1 MSILSIVIP
10 VYNGEA
16 TISFLV
22 KQLID
27 TLNSELL
34 EIILINDCSI
44 DNSEITCIE
53 LYKKY
58 PQIVR
63 FFSLAKNVGEHN
75 AVMAGLNQVR
85 GEYVVIMDDDLQNPI
100 EEVKKLLDFILTNDV
115 DVVYTYYDKKEHH
128 FLRNLGSLFNDK
140 VANLMLGKPKD
151 LYLSSF
157 KVINRFMV
165 DELIKYNLPFPY
177 IDGLILR
184 STSKIGKINVIHSKR
199 TEGTSGY
206 TFAKLISLWSNMFIN
221 FSILPLRLSIVLG
234 FLSAFIGFLF
244 SIYTFIEKSNN
255 PNLPIGYSIT
265 IILISI
271 FSGILLLS
279 IGIMGEYL
287 GRMFL
292 SQTNKPQ
299 FTIRKKYN

>member
-1 MSILSIVIP
+1 MIDVSVVIP
-10 VYNGEA
+10 VFNGQDS
-16 TISFLV
+16 ISSLV
-22 KQLID
+22 NQLID
-27 TLNSELL
+27 TLSIYKL
-34 EIILINDCSI
+34 EIILVNDCST
-44 DNSEITCIE
+44 DNSESICVD
-53 LYKKY
+53 LHSMY
-58 PQIVR
+58 PKVVR

-85 GEYVVIMDDDLQNPI
+85 GQFVVIMDDDLQNPI

-165 DELIKYNLPFPY
+165 DEIIKYNLPFPY

-184 STSKIGKINVIHSKR
+184 STSKIGKIKVFHSKR
-199 TEGTSGY
+199 AEGKSGY
-206 TFAKLISLWSNMFIN
+206 TFTKLISLWSNMFIN

-244 SIYTFIEKSNN
+244 SIYTFIEKANN

-271 FSGILLLS
+271 FSGILLMS
-279 IGIMGEYL
+279 IGVMGEYI
-287 GRMFL
+287 GRIFL
-292 SQTNKPQ
+292 SQTKKPQ
-299 FTIRKKYN
+299 YTIRKKY

>member
-22 KQLID
+22 EQLIE

-44 DNSEITCIE
+44 DNSEIACVE
-53 LYKKY
+53 LHNKY
-58 PQIVR
+58 PEIVR

-85 GEYVVIMDDDLQNPI
+85 GQYVVIMDDDLQNPI
-100 EEVKKLLDFILTNDV
+100 CEVRKLLNQIQGNDV
-115 DVVYTYYDKKEHH
+115 DVVYTYYEKKEHS
-128 FLRNLGSLFNDK
+128 FFRNLGSLFNDK
-140 VANLMLGKPKD
+140 VANVMLDKPKD

-157 KVINRFMV
+157 KIINRFLV

-184 STSKIGKINVIHSKR
+184 TTIKIGKIQVMDWNR
-199 TEGTSGY
+199 
-206 TFAKLISLWSNMFIN
+206 
-221 FSILPLRLSIVLG
+221 
-234 FLSAFIGFLF
+234 
-244 SIYTFIEKSNN
+244 
-255 PNLPIGYSIT
+255 
-265 IILISI
+265 
-271 FSGILLLS
+271 
-279 IGIMGEYL
+279 YL
-287 GRMFL
+287 GK
-292 SQTNKPQ
+292 S
-299 FTIRKKYN
+299 